1 MFSAI
6 TGGNEECP
14 TLTIVRIQQPMRRTW
29 QEIFEDE
36 AANHIIRLHSVGANF

>member
-1 MFSAI
+1 MFSTI

-14 TLTIVRIQQPMRRTW
+14 PHTTVGIQQPMSRTW

-36 AANHIIRLHSVGANF
+36 AANHIIQLHSVGANF

>member
-6 TGGNEECP
+6 TGGNEEYP
-14 TLTIVRIQQPMRRTW
+14 ILTTVRIQQPMRRTW

-36 AANHIIRLHSVGANF
+36 AATTSSDCTR